1 MTFRPNTARLS
12 ETAQRLMEE
21 HHLPGLALGAVI
33 GGEPAWQG
41 AWGWA
46 NIAAKEPMT
55 PGHRQRIGS
64 ITKTTL
70 GLNIMALAD
79 EGRISLD
86 SRIRDLLPDFTFHGP
101 ADDLTVHRLLT
112 HTGGIGEAPNRDDL
126 SQAFDK
132 LFGESDPDTPLAEL
146 YADGITIEVEPGT
159 KWAYTNHGYV
169 LLGEIIS
176 RLEGVP
182 LPESL
187 HRRVFNPLGM
197 RNTDL
202 NDVPHP
208 NLSRGYSQADTP
220 EARRMI
226 DLFGIQLESDSPEDE
241 HNLAGKYVRLWG
253 NGGAGGVQST
263 VPDMLTYASALLHGA
278 NGIVRPETF
287 AQMTSPQWQPDP
299 RLDGWGFAFGVSR
312 PYGHRRFGHGGT
324 MFGGWNSTLSVFPDL
339 DAALIIHVNLW
350 SNDYNTVILPPL
362 TQAFLGEPDPE
373 PAYSTIDPRI
383 LDTAPGVYELASN
396 TPLTDFRTRFV
407 PGRVLVSAANGGL
420 TIRGQRGPWSEG
432 VPLIAAD
439 PAQPDLLL
447 VTKGAATEKVV
458 VLFEGDE
465 VSGLRFQTLF
475 ELRRNPEAQPW
486 T

>member
-1 MTFRPNTARLS
+1 MTFRPDTARLS
-12 ETAQRLMEE
+12 ETAQQLMEE

-33 GGEPAWQG
+33 AGEPAWQD

-46 NIAAKEPMT
+46 DIAAKEPMT
-55 PGHRQRIGS
+55 PQHRQRIAS

-70 GLNIMALAD
+70 GLNIMALTD
-79 EGRISLD
+79 ERRLSLD
-86 SRIRDLLPDFTFHGP
+86 SRVRDLLPDITFHGH
-101 ADDLTVHRLLT
+101 ADSLAVRHLLS

-126 SQAFDK
+126 GQAFDK
-132 LFGESDPDTPLAEL
+132 LFGEGDPDTPLAEL
-146 YADGITIEVEPGT
+146 YAGGITIEVEPGT
-159 KWAYTNHGYV
+159 KWAYAPHGYA

-208 NLSRGYSQADTP
+208 DLSRGYSQADTP
-220 EARRMI
+220 EARRML
-226 DLFGIQLESDSPEDE
+226 DLFGVQLESDEPEDG
-241 HNLAGKYVRLWG
+241 HNLPGKYVRAWG

-287 AQMTSPQWQPDP
+287 AMMTSPQWQPDP
-299 RLDGWGFAFGVSR
+299 RLNGWGLSFALQQPFGQR
-312 PYGHRRFGHGGT
+312 MFGHGGA
-324 MFGGWNSTLSVFPDL
+324 MFGGWSSTLSVYPNL
-339 DAALIIHVNLW
+339 DAALVIHLNLW
-350 SNDYNTVILPPL
+350 QADYDAAVLPLL
-362 TQAFLGEPDPE
+362 TQAFLGEADPA
-373 PAYSTIDPRI
+373 PADAKIDQRI
-383 LDTAPGVYELASN
+383 IDTAPGVYELASN
-396 TPLTDFRTRFV
+396 SPLTDFRTRFM

-420 TIRGQRGPWSEG
+420 TIRSQRGPWSES

-439 PAQPDLLL
+439 PSQPDLLL
-447 VTKGAATEKVV
+447 VKKGAATERVV
-458 VLFEGDE
+458 VLFDGDN

-475 ELRRNPEAQPW
+475 DLRRNPEAQPW